1 MRFLSL
7 DTETT
12 GLDPKRDRIIEV
24 GWALADDQHGILL
37 TGGGLIKAVPGE
49 SLLTDEIIRLTG
61 ITDAQR
67 IEFGRPLID
76 VLGEAAAVVEK
87 HEVEHLVGHNL
98 EFDRG
103 FINPAVANFLLGHC
117 SRLTTLPGIDT
128 KTDLPLD
135 YEPENTSLKSML
147 ADHRM
152 INVVPHRA
160 LFDAVMTA
168 MLVLEYPYDAVLRRA
183 SSPTLLLHADVP
195 FALNALPKALR
206 FQWEPDTKR
215 WLRKTRECDLDK
227 VTGAWKKTK
236 ERLATETGNQ
246 AFASAALRKVPA

>member
-1 MRFLSL
+1 MGTEKSKGMTIYSLSGHVKRPGQFEEPLGVTLRQLLELSGGMREGHELKFWTPGGSS
-7 DTETT
+7 T
-12 GLDPKRDRIIEV
+12 P
-24 GWALADDQHGILL
+24 IL
-37 TGGGLIKAVPGE
+37 TA
-49 SLLTDEIIRLTG
+49 
-61 ITDAQR
+61 
-67 IEFGRPLID
+67 
-76 VLGEAAAVVEK
+76 
-87 HEVEHLVGHNL
+87 EHL
-98 EFDRG
+98 
-103 FINPAVANFLLGHC
+103 
-117 SRLTTLPGIDT
+117 
-128 KTDLPLD
+128 DLPLD

-215 WLRKTRECDLDK
+215 WLRKTKECDLDK

-236 ERLATETGNQ
+236 ERLAAETGNQ